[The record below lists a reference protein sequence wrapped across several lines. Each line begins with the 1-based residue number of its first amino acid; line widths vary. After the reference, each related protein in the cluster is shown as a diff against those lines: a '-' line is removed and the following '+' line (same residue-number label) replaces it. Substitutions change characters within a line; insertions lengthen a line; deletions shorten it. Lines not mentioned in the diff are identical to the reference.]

1 MPDAAAADT
10 AETNATLDLGHW
22 LPARCSVIAN
32 RVSACL
38 ESMYGERFGLSVP
51 GWRIMANL
59 GRYAPLSAKEVTE
72 RTAMNHVQV
81 TRAVDQ
87 MEAVG
92 LVSRKADPAD
102 RRRVELRLTRKGA
115 AAYAE
120 IVPLARAIEEAL
132 LTGLTG
138 PERAMLDKLSA
149 RVEARAEEV
158 LPDGV
163 DWRRFV

>member
-1 MPDAAAADT
+1 MSDAAADETADI
-10 AETNATLDLGHW
+10 LDLGRW

-38 ESMYGERFGLSVP
+38 ETMYGERFGLSVP

-102 RRRVELRLTRKGA
+102 RRRVELRLTRRGI
-115 AAYAE
+115 AAYRE
-120 IVPLARAIEEAL
+120 IVPLARAIEAAL
-132 LTGLTG
+132 LDGLTAA
-138 PERAMLDKLSA
+138 ERDMLDRLSA
-149 RVEARAEEV
+149 RVQARAEEV